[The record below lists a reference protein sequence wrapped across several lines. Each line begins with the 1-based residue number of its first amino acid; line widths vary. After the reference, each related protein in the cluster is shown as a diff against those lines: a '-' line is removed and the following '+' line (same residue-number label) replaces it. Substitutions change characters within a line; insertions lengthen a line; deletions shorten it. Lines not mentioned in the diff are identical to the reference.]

1 MDIQIHACRRSRPA
15 LAFVLGVAASTV
27 LAAPSGTFALQ
38 RAVIAAGGA
47 TRLQSAC
54 FTVSATAGEPAAG
67 AMHGSSVTL
76 VSGFWAAPVA
86 HTDEL
91 FRSSFERC
99 TA

>member
-1 MDIQIHACRRSRPA
+1 MDIQIHACRHSRPA
-15 LAFVLGVAASTV
+15 WAIVLVAAASTV
-27 LAAPSGTFALQ
+27 LAAPGGNFSLQ

-67 AMHGSSVTL
+67 AMHGNNVTL

-86 HTDEL
+86 QTDEL

-99 TA
+99 SA